1 MTMKI
6 TESLF
11 AYPWTSMW
19 ENNCNSYY
27 VGDDARLLVDPGLLM
42 SFPELVKGMSRDGID
57 VETIKYVLITHSHPD
72 HFEAVERFI
81 NNPDVKI
88 LMSKQEVTF
97 MEEIGAKFYPAFGLD
112 VPEYRVDQQLEE
124 GPVTIGGEEFEV
136 ILTPGHSPG
145 SLCLY
150 WPKGKALFSGDLIFN
165 RNVGRTDFPGG
176 DGELLKQS
184 IERISELDIE
194 YLLPGHM
201 EMVAGGQ
208 EVKKNFEIVKRAVF
222 PYL

>member
-1 MTMKI
+1 MKI
-6 TESLF
+6 TDNLF

-27 VGDDARLLVDPGLLM
+27 VGGDARLLIDPGLLM
-42 SFPELVKGMSRDGID
+42 SFPELVKGLSRDGVDI
-57 VETIKYVLITHSHPD
+57 ETIQRVLITHSHPD
-72 HFEAVERFI
+72 HFEAIQRFLDKPGVE
-81 NNPDVKI
+81 I
-88 LMSKQEVTF
+88 LMAADEVRF
-97 MEEIGAKFYPAFGLD
+97 MEEIGSKFYPAFGLD
-112 VPEYRVDQQLEE
+112 VPEYRIDRELESGTIQL
-124 GPVTIGGEEFEV
+124 GGEEFEV

-150 WPKGKALFSGDLIFN
+150 WPREKALFSGDLIFS

-176 DGELLKQS
+176 DGRLLKES

-201 EMVAGGQ
+201 EMVAGGD
-208 EVKKNFEIVKRAVF
+208 EVKNNFDIVKKAVF